1 VDRREIAAGEA
12 DEPARRRYKIFTTQ
26 IPLEVVMNR
35 DQASGK
41 WKQIRGRIKEQWGDL
56 TDDEL
61 DKAEGNRDYLIG
73 KVQERYGLSKEEVQR
88 RLNEFDN

>member
-1 VDRREIAAGEA
+1 
-12 DEPARRRYKIFTTQ
+12 
-26 IPLEVVMNR
+26 MNR

-41 WKQIRGRIKEQWGDL
+41 WKQFRGRVKEQWGDL

-88 RLNEFDN
+88 RLNELDN

>member
-1 VDRREIAAGEA
+1 
-12 DEPARRRYKIFTTQ
+12 
-26 IPLEVVMNR
+26 MNR

-41 WKQIRGRIKEQWGDL
+41 WKQFRGRVKEQWGDL

-88 RLNEFDN
+88 RLNKLDN

>member
-1 VDRREIAAGEA
+1 
-12 DEPARRRYKIFTTQ
+12 
-26 IPLEVVMNR
+26 MNR
-35 DQASGK
+35 DQAAGK
-41 WKQIRGRIKEQWGDL
+41 WKQFRGRVKEQWGDL

-88 RLNEFDN
+88 RLNELDN